1 MTRQTITK
9 KVTDVISA
17 TMGINLPDIDK
28 TMSELG
34 VDMISVLEIRDG
46 INKAF
51 KRELPY
57 GLPESF
63 DSCVWDMSIELIT
76 DYIEELV

>member
-1 MTRQTITK
+1 MTRRDIIKRITSI
-9 KVTDVISA
+9 ISDITGQEEPDFNA
-17 TMGINLPDIDK
+17 TMED
-28 TMSELG
+28 LG